1 MCLITNRQKP
11 LVTDRDL
18 IVCKNLVLKGNE
30 WFTPI
35 RDTQIT
41 GNLLESSIPVEP
53 ENDMIYGQH
62 QIDGEGVH
70 AYTNLAN
77 RVGFKAIIPKGSL
90 FWVSSDLME
99 IASTK
104 LILTEEEYL
113 GDTDLEYICDLL
125 LKDVKV
131 EYSNNVV
138 SINNYHIDTRYIGK
152 GANYNVLHKF
162 GIKLFSV
169 NELEE
174 IFKYRIY
181 INACLYKNKQNLIPS
196 YWHWARDIISPNTK
210 ALYLHPYVGKVDSDD
225 KSSVN
230 TVLAKY

>member
-30 WFTPI
+30 WVTSIRHTPI
-35 RDTQIT
+35 TN
-41 GNLLESSIPVEP
+41 NLLESSIPVKP
-53 ENDMIYGQH
+53 ENDMIYGHH

-77 RVGFKAIIPKGSL
+77 RVGFKAIIPKGTQ
-90 FWVSSDLME
+90 FWISSGLTE

-104 LILTEEEYL
+104 LILTEEEYP
-113 GDTDLEYICDLL
+113 GNTDLEYICDLL

-131 EYSNNVV
+131 EYANDVIH
-138 SINNYHIDTRYIGK
+138 INDYYINTKYLGK
-152 GANYNVLHKF
+152 GASYHVLSKF

-169 NELEE
+169 DELTE
-174 IFKYRIY
+174 IFRYKIY
-181 INACLYKNKQNLIPS
+181 INACLYKNKQNLIQGNW
-196 YWHWARDIISPNTK
+196 YWTKDIESLHSEFIQISREDQNFPNLILAR
-210 ALYLHPYVGKVDSDD
+210 AEY
-225 KSSVN
+225 
-230 TVLAKY
+230 

>member
-11 LVTDRDL
+11 LVADRDL
-18 IVCKNLVLKGNE
+18 IVCKILVLKEDG
-30 WFTPI
+30 WITPV
-35 RDTQIT
+35 RDVPIT
-41 GNLLESSIPVEP
+41 TNLLVSSVP
-53 ENDMIYGQH
+53 NDPKDDKICGRH
-62 QIDGEGVH
+62 QINGEGVH

-104 LILTEEEYL
+104 LILTEEEYS

-152 GANYNVLHKF
+152 GANYHVLNKF
-162 GIKLFSV
+162 GIKLFSAD
-169 NELEE
+169 ELEE

-196 YWHWARDIISPNTK
+196 YWHWARDIISPNM
-210 ALYLHPYVGKVDSDD
+210 APYVHPYVNKVGRDD

>member
-30 WFTPI
+30 WVTPI
-35 RDTQIT
+35 RHTPIT
-41 GNLLESSIPVEP
+41 NNLLESSIPVKP
-53 ENDMIYGQH
+53 ENDMIYGHH

-77 RVGFKAIIPKGSL
+77 RVGFKAIIPKGTQ
-90 FWVSSDLME
+90 FWISSGLTE

-104 LILTEEEYL
+104 LILTEEEYP
-113 GDTDLEYICDLL
+113 GNTDLEYICDLL

-131 EYSNNVV
+131 EYANDV
-138 SINNYHIDTRYIGK
+138 IHFNNYHINAKYLRK
-152 GANYNVLHKF
+152 EANYHVLHKL
-162 GIKLFSV
+162 GIKLFSAD
-169 NELEE
+169 ELGE

-181 INACLYKNKQNLIPS
+181 INACLYKNKQDLIQGNWYWTKDIESLHSEFIQISREDQNFPNLIL
-196 YWHWARDIISPNTK
+196 AR
-210 ALYLHPYVGKVDSDD
+210 AEY
-225 KSSVN
+225 
-230 TVLAKY
+230 